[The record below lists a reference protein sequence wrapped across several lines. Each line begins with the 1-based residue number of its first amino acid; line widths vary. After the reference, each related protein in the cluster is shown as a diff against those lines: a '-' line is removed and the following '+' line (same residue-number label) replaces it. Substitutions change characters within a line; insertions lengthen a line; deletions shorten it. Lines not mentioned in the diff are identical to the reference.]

1 MRRLAI
7 FTKGEA
13 CSPRSRPCSPT
24 GPAIEAL
31 GGKNRL
37 APSRPRPSKTRSFLN
52 GPYGQSTLTAFCNAS
67 LSKATAWDA
76 SFSDSK

>member
-1 MRRLAI
+1 VLA
-7 FTKGEA
+7 TLEA
-13 CSPRSRPCSPT
+13 FRPT

-37 APSRPRPSKTRSFLN
+37 APSRRPRPSKTGAPN

-67 LSKATAWDA
+67 LSKANAWDA